1 MSSGISKFGYSENS
15 SSGIIGPRGPAGLN
29 GTNGT
34 NGTDGKNGLDGKNGT
49 DGKDAVFPLAL
60 NYADISGIASLTG
73 PPDSNSTMY
82 INSNIDMNGTNSIY
96 NVKTIS
102 GYSAIGQSIIADSRM
117 IFNGGVEIFNDIMNL
132 SLTTN
137 KFLKADSNKIITSA
151 DIQIND
157 VSNLSTRLLLNESN
171 RQNIT
176 LINTGDAF
184 TPPNQGASLIQ
195 STSAN
200 PTFKIK
206 GLTSSNNILLGVSA
220 NSVDIKIDPALTT
233 RIDNIEAKNTFQ
245 NLYSTRSL
253 EINPWA
259 VLYRTHGTSAVFD
272 IKSGTT
278 FVNVTNGQ
286 LAKGNKTI
294 PAGGLVA
301 GDLYKFTLI
310 GAMTSDAKVDM
321 TFHIFSGAT
330 RILTYTV
337 AGDGLNNQGFGFSTT
352 VHVTNPL
359 ANVALISGMGKYEK
373 DGKSPSYAQSANIN
387 NLTISSPHTFDI
399 YIKPAS
405 TMVNGAVSIFRYILE
420 TI

>member
-1 MSSGISKFGYSENS
+1 
-15 SSGIIGPRGPAGLN
+15 
-29 GTNGT
+29 
-34 NGTDGKNGLDGKNGT
+34 
-49 DGKDAVFPLAL
+49 
-60 NYADISGIASLTG
+60 
-73 PPDSNSTMY
+73 
-82 INSNIDMNGTNSIY
+82 
-96 NVKTIS
+96 
-102 GYSAIGQSIIADSRM
+102 
-117 IFNGGVEIFNDIMNL
+117 
-132 SLTTN
+132 
-137 KFLKADSNKIITSA
+137 
-151 DIQIND
+151 
-157 VSNLSTRLLLNESN
+157 LNESN
-171 RQNIT
+171 IQNISLT
-176 LINTGDAF
+176 STGDAF
-184 TPPNQGASLIQ
+184 TAPNQGASLIHAT
-195 STSAN
+195 STT

-206 GLTSSNNILLGVSA
+206 GLTSSNYILLGVSA

-253 EINPWA
+253 DISPWA
-259 VLYRTHGTSAVFD
+259 VLYRTHGLGAVFD
-272 IKSGTT
+272 IRNGAT

-310 GAMTSDAKVDM
+310 GAMTSDANVNM
-321 TFHIFSGAT
+321 TFHIFSGAS
-330 RILTYTV
+330 RILTYTAV
-337 AGDGLNNQGFGFSTT
+337 GDALYNQGFEFSTT

-373 DGKSPSYAQSANIN
+373 DGKSPSYVQSANIN